1 LKLLTAFLSVEGL
14 PKLPQLRRRLTG
26 GVWIVFHLSRHALP
40 RWNGLLA
47 SDEDL
52 LVEESVLHVLYLE
65 LWVAIFP
72 HKAHFGCSWLI
83 VGWIFRCTIVYV
95 ERFSF
100 QEGPVTREPS
110 GMGALAAGD
119 SCGFLRGLCCSK
131 VNRNALHI
139 LFLLLIQVW
148 KRWLP
153 PQKSI
158 PAYLPQL
165 LIISLQ
171 LRLELPEW
179 GLLECVDAALEGVPF
194 HRGFLHYVFWY

>member
-1 LKLLTAFLSVEGL
+1 MEGL
-14 PKLPQLRRRLTG
+14 PKLSQLRRRLAG
-26 GVWIVFHLSRHALP
+26 SVWIVFHLSRHALP
-40 RWNGLLA
+40 GWNGLLA

-52 LVEESVLHVLYLE
+52 LVEESVLHLLYLK
-65 LWVAIFP
+65 LRVAIFP
-72 HKAHFGCSWLI
+72 REAHFGCNWLI
-83 VGWIFRCTIVYV
+83 VGGIFRCTIVYV

-100 QEGPVTREPS
+100 QEGPVPSEPS
-110 GMGALAAGD
+110 GMGALPAGD
-119 SCGFLRGLCCSK
+119 SSGFLRGLYCST

-158 PAYLPQL
+158 PAYLLQL
-165 LIISLQ
+165 LIIPLQ
-171 LRLELPEW
+171 LRLELTEW

-194 HRGFLHYVFWY
+194 HRGLLHYVFWY